1 MKILVVC
8 QYYYPEQFRINDICE
23 TLVSE
28 GHDVTVLTGLPN
40 YPKGKL
46 YRGYSWFRKRAE
58 IVGGV
63 KVKRVPIFTRGKNY
77 PKLALNYLSFIVAAS
92 IKAIFLE
99 KDYDVVYVYQLSPV
113 TMAIPAI
120 LYKKINKTKLALYC
134 LDIWPESIAAAGIDH
149 SSFMYRYLLELSR
162 KIYKSADVIS
172 VTSQSFMNYLTD
184 VIGLDNNHLIYQPQ
198 YAEELFLSRNLEHDK
213 SINNLEMNLVFA
225 GNIGEMQSV
234 DTIIRAAHE
243 LRDIKTIKW
252 HIIGDGSAKL
262 KCEELV
268 NELKLNEI
276 VIFYGKRSVE
286 EMPGFYS
293 KASAFLVTLNKN
305 ENISRTLP
313 GKVQSYM
320 AFGKP
325 IIGAIDGETRRV
337 ILESGCGLCC
347 EAENYKGL
355 ADIIREFIWEPT
367 MIVEYGEKSRIYYE
381 RNFSKQNFMN
391 SLIHQLNKLTKR

>member
-120 LYKKINKTKLALYC
+120 LYKK
-134 LDIWPESIAAAGIDH
+134 
-149 SSFMYRYLLELSR
+149 
-162 KIYKSADVIS
+162 
-172 VTSQSFMNYLTD
+172 
-184 VIGLDNNHLIYQPQ
+184 
-198 YAEELFLSRNLEHDK
+198 
-213 SINNLEMNLVFA
+213 
-225 GNIGEMQSV
+225 
-234 DTIIRAAHE
+234 
-243 LRDIKTIKW
+243 
-252 HIIGDGSAKL
+252 
-262 KCEELV
+262 
-268 NELKLNEI
+268 
-276 VIFYGKRSVE
+276 
-286 EMPGFYS
+286 
-293 KASAFLVTLNKN
+293 
-305 ENISRTLP
+305 
-313 GKVQSYM
+313 
-320 AFGKP
+320 
-325 IIGAIDGETRRV
+325 
-337 ILESGCGLCC
+337 
-347 EAENYKGL
+347 
-355 ADIIREFIWEPT
+355 
-367 MIVEYGEKSRIYYE
+367 
-381 RNFSKQNFMN
+381 
-391 SLIHQLNKLTKR
+391 